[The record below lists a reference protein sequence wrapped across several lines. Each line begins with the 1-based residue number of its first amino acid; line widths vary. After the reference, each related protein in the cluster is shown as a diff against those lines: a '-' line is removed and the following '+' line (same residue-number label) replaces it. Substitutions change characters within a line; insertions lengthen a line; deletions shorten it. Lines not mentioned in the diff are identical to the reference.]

1 MDELALI
8 DLVFGEGTKMADEL
22 RAKGFDSLEKISQ
35 ADPARLALLLRVTKK
50 EAREIVQMAINLLSE
65 GTDPLSLI
73 KGVGETTSD
82 KLRKAGFTTIE
93 SVSLA
98 EPEEISEK
106 CKIPVS
112 ICKKIVASAREI
124 IQEKSFEGEAEEIS
138 GIAETAEERKAETLE
153 EEVEEVS
160 DIAETAEER
169 TAGISEEEAR
179 VIAFR
184 RRLARLIVKEL
195 FD

>member
-8 DLVFGEGTKMADEL
+8 DLVFGEGTKMADKL

-35 ADPARLALLLRVTKK
+35 ADPARLAHSLEVTKK
-50 EAREIVQMAINLLSE
+50 EAGEIVQMAINLLSE
-65 GTDPLSLI
+65 ETDPLSFI
-73 KGVGETTSD
+73 KGVRESTFE
-82 KLRKAGFTTIE
+82 KLMKGGFTTIE

-106 CKIPVS
+106 CKISVS

-124 IQEKSFEGEAEEIS
+124 TQEEVEEIS
-138 GIAETAEERKAETLE
+138 SIPETAEERKA
-153 EEVEEVS
+153 
-160 DIAETAEER
+160 
-169 TAGISEEEAR
+169 GISEEQAR
-179 VIAFR
+179 VIVFR

>member
-8 DLVFGEGTKMADEL
+8 DLVFGEGTKIADEL
-22 RAKGFDSLEKISQ
+22 RAKGFDSLEKVSR
-35 ADPARLALLLRVTKK
+35 ADPARLAHSLEVTKK
-50 EAREIVQMAINLLSE
+50 EAREIVQMAINMLSE

-82 KLRKAGFTTIE
+82 KLRKAGFKTIE
-93 SVSLA
+93 SISLA
-98 EPEEISEK
+98 EPEELSEK
-106 CKIPVS
+106 CEIPVS
-112 ICKKIVASAREI
+112 ACKKIVVSALEH
-124 IQEKSFEGEAEEIS
+124 IQEEGSKEEVEEIS

-153 EEVEEVS
+153 GEIEEIS
-160 DIAETAEER
+160 GIAETAEER
-169 TAGISEEEAR
+169 KTGTSEEEAR

-184 RRLARLIVKEL
+184 RRLARLIVKDL